1 MDKETRRK
9 VRDLE
14 KRAQDLNAL
23 VDTLQATLRRA
34 EQVIL
39 NEKDKKYVFT
49 HAAKWAID
57 AKI

>member
-1 MDKETRRK
+1 MDKETRRR
-9 VRDLE
+9 VRNLE
-14 KRAQDLNAL
+14 KKAQDLNAL

-39 NEKDKKYVFT
+39 DEKDKKYVFT
-49 HAAKWAID
+49 HAAKWAIN

>member
-23 VDTLQATLRRA
+23 VDTLQTTLRRA

-39 NEKDKKYVFT
+39 DEEDKKYVFT

>member
-1 MDKETRRK
+1 MDKETRRTI
-9 VRDLE
+9 RNLE
-14 KRAQDLNAL
+14 KKASDLNAL

-34 EQVIL
+34 ESVIT
-39 NEKDKKYVFT
+39 NDDDKKYVFT